1 MYIALFCLFPHGLL
15 TLKVIRGMNQSL
27 AFTALGIF
35 MGLSLLGLLRF
46 ATGSKD
52 PYNLFHLTLNKR
64 PGDQSKVPSTEWLN
78 IEYWKVLLFSRAS
91 ASSSDRY
98 DIRILIYSLMH
109 VEVWCSALCKTIDF

>member
-1 MYIALFCLFPHGLL
+1 MI
-15 TLKVIRGMNQSL
+15 NQSL

-64 PGDQSKVPSTEWLN
+64 PGDQFKVPSTEWLN
-78 IEYWKVLLFSRAS
+78 IGYWKVLLCSRA
-91 ASSSDRY
+91 ASSSDCY

-109 VEVWCSALCKTIDF
+109 VEVWCSMLSVR